1 MDDYQAYRQT
11 TFEADTSVGRVK
23 VRVGQRSEKLDRLLN
38 FREEQTWA
46 FLTAWNP
53 GGTFAG
59 EDQNRERQQA
69 LEAQLD
75 DEGYQFFPGE
85 CVPDNADWAPEQCA
99 LVLGIS
105 ADEAMDL
112 AEQWDQSS
120 VVCGEYAREARL
132 LDASSGEDV
141 TEYGESEETPDEA
154 AREHLD
160 EVLGDL
166 GGTVDESVKQYRR
179 EGPSTLEEAVDWEI
193 VMRTMAEGE
202 PPTEDEDDEDNAEN

>member
-11 TFEADTSVGRVK
+11 TFEADTPVGRVK
-23 VRVGQRSEKLDRLLN
+23 VRVGQRSPKLDRLLN
-38 FREEQTWA
+38 FREEKTWA

-69 LEAQLD
+69 LETQLS
-75 DEGYQFFPGE
+75 DEGFQFFSGE

-105 ADEAMDL
+105 ADEATDL
-112 AEQWDQSS
+112 AGQWDQSS
-120 VVCGEYAREARL
+120 VLWGEYAQEARL

-141 TEYGESEETPDEA
+141 TEYGEAESPEAGAKEELED
-154 AREHLD
+154 
-160 EVLGDL
+160 VLGDL
-166 GGTVDESVKQYRR
+166 GGTVDESVEQYRR
-179 EGPSTLEEAVDWEI
+179 EGPTSVEEAV
-193 VMRTMAEGE
+193 
-202 PPTEDEDDEDNAEN
+202 